1 MTHSAGDR
9 NTGQTGLKEAAAL
22 PPAFASPEP
31 DFDPQDL
38 EPKPLRLPD
47 RRRVAYVLCVLL
59 AVLLALVLPPL
70 LNVNRFRRQ
79 TASSIAASLGRPVH
93 MDSLTLS
100 LLPLPALTLTNFVV
114 SEDPAFGA
122 EPVLR
127 ANSVRATLRWSSLW
141 RRRVEFSRIS
151 LDEASLNLVQ
161 RSDGRWNIESI
172 LLQASRLDAA
182 PTAQQRIGP
191 APRFPYIEATN
202 ARVNVKHGL
211 EKLPLSLTDA
221 EFALWLPQP
230 QQWKLRLEGH
240 PTRTDSAPAD
250 TGRLRL
256 QGTLG
261 KAKAMPNVPVAL
273 SADWT
278 AAPLGAVSALLTGA
292 DAGFRGEMNLHADV
306 LGTLGANS
314 LETRLQ
320 LTGVHRADFVPAQT
334 LDADLA
340 CQAHA
345 SALFQSLAGLRCAW
359 PPIAGP
365 PVAGP
370 AALTLTGAI
379 PSLAQLSTATLDGTV
394 VNLPADRL
402 LAALRLV
409 SQRIPAPLAA
419 GGQLS
424 GRFSCCASPEA
435 AFHIASARLALP
447 DAKPFL
453 AGASL
458 DGQLSSGELTLNP
471 ILLDLGGLL
480 PATLEL
486 HADRAGLHLHLTG
499 SVLRSRLLAFA
510 AALPQFGDGLREALP
525 TQPNPAPDAAPA
537 PELPLR
543 IDLNAT
549 RPWPTQPGLQTWTQ
563 APPTRTP
570 PHRKHSR

>member
-1 MTHSAGDR
+1 MTHNAGDR
-9 NTGQTGLKEAAAL
+9 NAGPTSLEEAATL
-22 PPAFASPEP
+22 PPEASPPELES
-31 DFDPQDL
+31 DFDPEDL
-38 EPKPLRLPD
+38 EPRPIRLPD

-114 SEDPAFGA
+114 SEDPAFGS

-151 LDEASLNLVQ
+151 FDETSLNLVQ
-161 RSDGRWNIESI
+161 RADGRWNIESI
-172 LLQASRLDAA
+172 LLQASRLEAA
-182 PTAQQRIGP
+182 PTAQSAIGP
-191 APRFPYIEATN
+191 APRFPYIEAAN
-202 ARVNVKHGL
+202 ARVNVKRGL

-261 KAKAMPNVPVAL
+261 KAAAMPNVPVAL

-278 AAPLGAVSALLTGA
+278 LAPLGAVSTLLTGA
-292 DAGFRGEMNLHADV
+292 DAGFRGEMTLHASV
-306 LGTLGANS
+306 LGTLGANT

-320 LTGVHRADFVPAQT
+320 LTGIHRADFVPAQT
-334 LDADLA
+334 MDADLG

-345 SALFQSLAGLRCAW
+345 SSLFHQLTAIRCAW
-359 PPIAGP
+359 PSSTVP
-365 PVAGP
+365 P
-370 AALTLTGAI
+370 AAGQTAFTLTGEL
-379 PSLAQLSTATLDGTV
+379 PSLARPSTAVLDGTLA
-394 VNLPADRL
+394 NLPADRL
-402 LAALRLV
+402 LTALRLV
-409 SQRIPAPLAA
+409 SQRVPAQLVA

-424 GRFSCCASPEA
+424 GTFSCCASPQATFAIPA
-435 AFHIASARLALP
+435 AQLALP
-447 DAKPFL
+447 NAPPFL
-453 AGASL
+453 TDADL
-458 DGQLSSGELTLNP
+458 DGQFSAGELTVSSVP
-471 ILLDLGGLL
+471 LDLGAPTPAFVDVQANRTGL
-480 PATLEL
+480 
-486 HADRAGLHLHLTG
+486 RVHLTG
-499 SVLRSRLLAFA
+499 SVLRSRLLALLS
-510 AALPQFGDGLREALP
+510 ALPQFGDGLREALSP
-525 TQPNPAPDAAPA
+525 SDATPEAP
-537 PELPLR
+537 
-543 IDLNAT
+543 IHVDLVAF
-549 RPWPTQPGLQTWTQ
+549 RPWPSQPGAQTWI
-563 APPTRTP
+563 PTPQTGTP
-570 PHRKHSR
+570 LRRHRHRH

>member
-9 NTGQTGLKEAAAL
+9 NAGQTGLEEASALSSAAAF
-22 PPAFASPEP
+22 PEPEP

-151 LDEASLNLVQ
+151 LDEASLNLVR

-261 KAKAMPNVPVAL
+261 KAEAMPNVPVAL

-278 AAPLGAVSALLTGA
+278 VAPLGAVSTLLTGT
-292 DAGFRGEMNLHADV
+292 DAGFRGEMNLHAHV
-306 LGTLGANS
+306 LGTLGGNT

-320 LTGVHRADFVPAQT
+320 LSGVHRADFVPAQT
-334 LDADLA
+334 LDVDLA

-359 PPIAGP
+359 PP
-365 PVAGP
+365 VAGP
-370 AALTLTGAI
+370 TALALTGAI
-379 PSLAQLSTATLDGTV
+379 PSLAQLSTTTLDGTV
-394 VNLPADRL
+394 ANLPADRL

-419 GGQLS
+419 DGQLS

-435 AFHIASARLALP
+435 AFHIASAQLALP
-447 DAKPFL
+447 NAKPFL
-453 AGASL
+453 AGAGL
-458 DGQLSSGELTLNP
+458 DGQFSVGELTLNP
-471 ILLDLGGLL
+471 ILLDLGGPT
-480 PATLEL
+480 PATLDVY
-486 HADRAGLHLHLTG
+486 ADRTGLHLHLTG
-499 SVLRSRLLAFA
+499 SVLRSRMLAFA
-510 AALPQFGDGLREALP
+510 SALPQFGDGLREALP
-525 TQPNPAPDAAPA
+525 APPELTPEATPT

-543 IDLNAT
+543 IDLTAT
-549 RPWPTQPGLQTWTQ
+549 RPWPTQPGTQTW
-563 APPTRTP
+563 APTPAVRTLP
-570 PHRKHSR
+570 RHRHKH